1 VDLTLSLL
9 KLADKELSLNA
20 VKDVQLKISP
30 IVLDMQLTNAPT
42 LQLSL
47 ELGADK
53 SFKLNAL
60 QELKDSNQTMFLRDV
75 IVMDN
80 HFTDVDLTLLQISIA
95 ETNLLKNV

>member
-1 VDLTLSLL
+1 
-9 KLADKELSLNA
+9 
-20 VKDVQLKISP
+20 VKDILLKISP
-30 IVLDMQLTNAPT
+30 IALDMQLTNVPT

-47 ELGADK
+47 ELGADR

-60 QELKDSNQTMFLRDV
+60 QELKDSNQTMSQRDV